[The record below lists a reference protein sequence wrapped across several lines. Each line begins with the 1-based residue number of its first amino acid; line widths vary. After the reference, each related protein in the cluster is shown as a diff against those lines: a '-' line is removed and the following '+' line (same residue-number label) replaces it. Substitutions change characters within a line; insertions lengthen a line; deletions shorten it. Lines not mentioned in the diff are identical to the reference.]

1 MQAVYGEEEMS
12 EWTRS
17 LFFTTLSEDAVE
29 RQNKQELAF
38 TEYKDVKKAE
48 CDDMAMPE
56 IDDKHCT
63 LLIDLAKQE
72 IEALSFDEGKTFDEN
87 LAALDAITSQ
97 LAIEL
102 SLHRGTMTD

>member
-1 MQAVYGEEEMS
+1 MS

-17 LFFTTLSEDAVE
+17 LFFTTLSEDAGE

-56 IDDKHCT
+56 IDDKHCA
-63 LLIDLAKQE
+63 LLIDQAKQA
-72 IEALSFDEGKTFDEN
+72 IDDLAFDENKTFDEN

-102 SLHRGTMTD
+102 SLHRANMYE